1 MLLNTI
7 FTLIWAVAFAAA
19 FPSLSLPKWQSS
31 PRSVEPAKVEPQASQ
46 GAPGPVNEQGGFC
59 GWVAV
64 EVPVDEATN
73 KQIDQQANPQAN
85 QHTSQQTNQ
94 RISQQTNQQIS
105 QQGSQQGSH
114 QGSQQN
120 GQQNGQKTGQH
131 TDNQKGDESS
141 ARSQTLAPSVHWTW
155 DTSALKN
162 VEPVAPKEN
171 SQMYYGISEPAK
183 EGYFAFLTYRFT
195 LPSVNLD
202 HCDHV
207 DVEYT
212 KESKMLLKFKTPES
226 FERATESWDTD
237 KELLLIATA
246 NGCTGPSP
254 EDRCYFRATSL
265 TVNKDKQV
273 VVASGAPEHPEN
285 VMDSAET
292 EWGFWTPRGTPAG
305 HGNSSATGN
314 SFNYT
319 NNSLE
324 KGPGST
330 AHDSHGLPVASFGP
344 SFDSRLDDALGYHE
358 LPAGSEAFLQRIMT
372 DGEALDIG
380 RNVTKDNCVEPVSRL
395 RRRRTLQA
403 RGWWSNLWNGFVDAI
418 KTAYNTVADALSI
431 QGDFNEPVSWDLP
444 GADIPREVSPWSA
457 NSIALF
463 KHETISESGEFQEH
477 INIYCVDCG
486 VSGQA
491 VFSGKAKITP
501 LKGIFDGELALRTNM
516 KMVLKVGVDA
526 EIKYSKNIE
535 QDLFTFGLP
544 GLSYGIVTV
553 GPYISVAAK
562 VGLEAAAKGKLLVGG
577 EMGLTQASATLY
589 IFEPSRSTSSGWTP
603 YFKPVMEA
611 EGEIMLA
618 ASAALPIKIKVGL
631 KVASF
636 ETALGLVEEPAISAV
651 AQVAGSASYNKETG
665 FQGGFKEFNGC
676 AGISTSLN
684 WSNKLSLD
692 ILGITSQVLHNTGL
706 QPIAKG
712 CINFKK
718 PAASRPEGAAF
729 YEVSQNKMPAESHR
743 LNTSSPNNSTT
754 SSLVKVTTISSTSS
768 TISLPIT
775 LTTKSSVSSPTS
787 SLIKLTTISS
797 ASSTTSLPTTLA
809 TISSVGSSSISTL
822 NPKVSSKMNS
832 TVSSTVRFTMNSTVS
847 SSMSLTTSAPIRNTA
862 SSFISSTVGSPV
874 NSTFSSPVS
883 TTISLSVHSSISSLL
898 TSPTS
903 SPASSPTMSPS
914 SSSSSITPA
923 STETASPKVNTTCTE
938 EEPTPQ
944 IFKDGH
950 KFDLAPLLTTT
961 GTSMVASCNDGNLYV
976 AAASNETN
984 NKCSAMWPTSKE
996 SVIPFDGSLN
1006 VMHYYASAMSA
1017 VGVSRLRSSPAYKIP
1032 NDAVVTVLVPAPAA
1046 DGSFFYMAAD
1056 ASNKVFYPIV
1066 CEFASKAVPR
1076 VFLAKDLS
1084 AGIKTLEGGSVAD
1097 SITGAKV
1104 ERCFGLSLS
1113 PKF

>member
-31 PRSVEPAKVEPQASQ
+31 RRSVEPAKVEPQASQ

-94 RISQQTNQQIS
+94 RISQQTNQHIS

-114 QGSQQN
+114 QGSEQN

-265 TVNKDKQV
+265 TVNKDEQV

-292 EWGFWTPRGTPAG
+292 EWGFWTPRGMPAG
-305 HGNSSATGN
+305 HGNSTATGN

-319 NNSLE
+319 NNSSG

-330 AHDSHGLPVASFGP
+330 AHDSHGLAVASFGP
-344 SFDSRLDDALGYHE
+344 SFDSTLDDALGYHE
-358 LPAGSEAFLQRIMT
+358 LPAGSEAFLQRIMS

-403 RGWWSNLWNGFVDAI
+403 RGWWSNLWNGFVDTI

-463 KHETISESGEFQEH
+463 KHETISESEEFQEH

-692 ILGITSQVLHNTGL
+692 ILGISSQVLHNTGL

-754 SSLVKVTTISSTSS
+754 SSLVKLLKHPDAEPQVQLEDEFDGQLDCEIIDEFDSQLVDEPHNQCTHQEHSQ
-768 TISLPIT
+768 LVHQ
-775 LTTKSSVSSPTS
+775 LDDQ
-787 SLIKLTTISS
+787 
-797 ASSTTSLPTTLA
+797 
-809 TISSVGSSSISTL
+809 
-822 NPKVSSKMNS
+822 
-832 TVSSTVRFTMNSTVS
+832 
-847 SSMSLTTSAPIRNTA
+847 
-862 SSFISSTVGSPV
+862 
-874 NSTFSSPVS
+874 
-883 TTISLSVHSSISSLL
+883 LSRQFNIH
-898 TSPTS
+898 
-903 SPASSPTMSPS
+903 SPASSPTISPS
-914 SSSSSITPA
+914 SSSSSITSA
-923 STETASPKVNTTCTE
+923 STETASPKANTTCTE

-984 NKCSAMWPTSKE
+984 NKCNAMWPTSKE

-1017 VGVSRLRSSPAYKIP
+1017 VGVSRLRSSPAYKMP
-1032 NDAVVTVLVPAPAA
+1032 NDAVVTVLVPAPAT

-1056 ASNKVFYPIV
+1056 ASDKVFYPIV

-1113 PKF
+1113 PKL